1 VISLIELYT
10 DGASAGNPG
19 KSGIGVFIKGEGHLI
34 KISDSIEPTNNH
46 TAEFLALLRG
56 VKEVAK
62 LYKGIVSVRSDSQ
75 AVVTAVEREFVKNE
89 AYKLIL
95 SEIIEL
101 TKSFDFFFIKWI
113 PSAENKIADALAREG
128 IHKKN

>member
-1 VISLIELYT
+1 MIELYT

-34 KISDSIEPTNNH
+34 KISESIEPTNNH

-62 LYKGIVSVRSDSQ
+62 ISQGIVSVRSDSQ

-89 AYKLIL
+89 AHKLIL

-101 TKSFDFFFIKWI
+101 TRSFEFFFIKWI
-113 PSAENKIADALAREG
+113 PSIENKTADALAREG
-128 IHKKN
+128 IHKRD